1 MTVLTADKLGIE
13 TLEAGEAT
21 ASESLQSFPRPR
33 TVQSM
38 LTIQQEMFLRDRF
51 STKLEDPR
59 TGRWIRSW
67 RTEG

>member
-1 MTVLTADKLGIE
+1 MRVLTADNLDIE
-13 TLEAGEAT
+13 TLETGEAT
-21 ASESLQSFPRPR
+21 APESLQSFPRPR

-38 LTIQQEMFLRDRF
+38 LTIQREMFLRDCF

-67 RTEG
+67 RIKG